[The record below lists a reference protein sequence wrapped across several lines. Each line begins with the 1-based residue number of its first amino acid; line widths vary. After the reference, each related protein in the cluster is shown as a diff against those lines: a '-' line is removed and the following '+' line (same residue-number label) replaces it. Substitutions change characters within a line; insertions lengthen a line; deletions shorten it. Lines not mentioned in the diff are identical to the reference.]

1 MYKYQNLVT
10 MHLMFLEIDVS
21 GKNIQRVH
29 SRRIWIH
36 YLYMMI
42 KGTMQHEILQRTTLI
57 EARGNCKVL
66 LQSHSVLGIVTICHI
81 LSCWSL
87 TPCDSAKYLWQ
98 RGLTRGFETR
108 PKPFLFILMREMC
121 SVAKRMEI
129 WMFNH
134 IVRCKGALYRREY
147 ALIKICH
154 DRKLYQ
160 VNYIS
165 IVL

>member
-1 MYKYQNLVT
+1 
-10 MHLMFLEIDVS
+10 MFQVKIYNGCIPDEFEYIIFTWWS
-21 GKNIQRVH
+21 RVQCNMK
-29 SRRIWIH
+29 SS
-36 YLYMMI
+36 
-42 KGTMQHEILQRTTLI
+42 KGQLSLRQGATVE
-57 EARGNCKVL
+57 VL

-98 RGLTRGFETR
+98 RELTRGFETR

-134 IVRCKGALYRREY
+134 IVRCKGALCRREY